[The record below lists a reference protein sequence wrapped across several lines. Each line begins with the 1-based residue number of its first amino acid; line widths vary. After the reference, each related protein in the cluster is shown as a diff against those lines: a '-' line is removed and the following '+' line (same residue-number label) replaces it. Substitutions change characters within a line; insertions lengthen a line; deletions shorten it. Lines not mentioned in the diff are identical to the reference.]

1 MEVSVKRNL
10 IHAGFTLLLST
21 MLCLFS
27 IKAQAP
33 PSSSAGQ
40 FQTLE
45 GLADQVKGALQ
56 RGDLETANRLSS
68 DLMLGIF
75 KQKKALAPTPQQTL
89 ATLEQALPPTGSARF
104 YALPLL
110 AKAAFDAAEFNKAE
124 AYASELLS
132 IAPGYRKNW
141 NYGNAIFYGN
151 MVMGRVALRR
161 DRDMELAK
169 NRLLASAKTPG
180 SPQLNSF
187 GPNMNLALDLL
198 NLGERDSPL
207 AFFGLCRTFWK
218 SPSHKLDDWTAMVK
232 GGGTPDFGA
241 NLLY

>member
-1 MEVSVKRNL
+1 VSHGGVREAQP
-10 IHAGFTLLLST
+10 HPRRFYFTPVSNAVP
-21 MLCLFS
+21 FS

-45 GLADQVKGALQ
+45 GLADQVKRA
-56 RGDLETANRLSS
+56 
-68 DLMLGIF
+68 
-75 KQKKALAPTPQQTL
+75 PQQTL

-161 DRDMELAK
+161 DRDVELAK

-180 SPQLNSF
+180 SPKLNSF